1 MKRTI
6 IQYLKHLGLTLL
18 VLIPALILFGLSI
31 GATLNYGDQ
40 DNAGNWHNDGPYVFY
55 ENDSTLTVHYVQGNR
70 DDGFSVQ
77 QESSGAGATVPC
89 YYPYD
94 SSSFEVTLQTDFATP
109 AATYNDGEPIF
120 AISDIEGNYR
130 AFRNFL
136 IVHGVVDQDLNWT
149 FGKGHLVLVGDFVDR
164 GAYVTQLLWL
174 MYRLDG
180 QAKDSGG
187 HLHFIIGNHEL
198 KNMHGDFGSAA
209 HKYFRVAS
217 FLDRQQ
223 YELCGPNSLIGR
235 WMQSKNA
242 IEVINGHLFVHGG
255 ISPDL
260 TDTDLDLETMN
271 TVLRDNYRR
280 AYFPKADEEDY
291 RALLSG
297 RWGPCWYRGY
307 FKENLSD
314 EEVARGLAKFGAR
327 DVVVGHTL
335 QSKVRTYFNG
345 QVIAIDV
352 KHPSDHEKRWPK
364 GSSEALLIDGE
375 DYFRLLEDGD
385 RKLLKQ

>member
-1 MKRTI
+1 MKKNI
-6 IQYLKHLGLTLL
+6 LQYLKHLGLTLL
-18 VLIPALILFGLSI
+18 IFIPALILFGLSQ
-31 GATLNYGDQ
+31 GASLNYGDQ
-40 DNAGNWHNDGPYVFY
+40 DNASNWNNDGPYVFY
-55 ENDSTLTVHYVQGNR
+55 ENDSTFTVEYVQGNR
-70 DDGFSVQ
+70 DDGFSIQ
-77 QESSGAGATVPC
+77 QQSGATGTMIPC

-94 SSSFEVTLQTDFATP
+94 SSSFEIELQTNFSSP
-109 AATYNDGEPIF
+109 PATYNDGEPIF

-130 AFRNFL
+130 AFRDFL

-174 MYRLDG
+174 IYRLDA
-180 QAKDSGG
+180 QSMQSGG

-198 KNMHGDFGSAA
+198 KNLHGDFGSAA

-223 YELCGPNSLIGR
+223 YELLGPDALLGR

-260 TDTDLDLETMN
+260 TDTNLDLETMN
-271 TVLRDNYRR
+271 AVLRDNYRR
-280 AYFPKADEEDY
+280 AYFPKAGEEDH

-307 FKENLSD
+307 FKEDLSD
-314 EEVARGLAKFGAR
+314 EEVARGLSKFGAN
-327 DVVVGHTL
+327 DVIVGHTL
-335 QSKVRTYFNG
+335 QSKVRTYFNDK
-345 QVIAIDV
+345 VIAIDV
-352 KHPSDHEKRWPK
+352 KHPSDHEKKWPM
-364 GSSEALLIDGE
+364 GRSEGLLVEGNQFYRIFDDG
-375 DYFRLLEDGD
+375 R
-385 RKLLKQ
+385 RKLLK